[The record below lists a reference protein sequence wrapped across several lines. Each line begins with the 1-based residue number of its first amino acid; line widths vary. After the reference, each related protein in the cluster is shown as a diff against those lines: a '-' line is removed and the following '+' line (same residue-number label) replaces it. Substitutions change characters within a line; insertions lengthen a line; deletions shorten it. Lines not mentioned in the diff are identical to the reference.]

1 MLFTSLSVYI
11 SCTYHIGSYQLQVK
25 CCVANKDIKCC
36 WRVSTSCLRPPLEE
50 VGLAFAFLFG
60 TVGGGGA
67 LSAAMLAAYVATAA
81 LAFPAGADLDL
92 DGGGG
97 GGPPAFAVA
106 ADGGGGGIP
115 AIALQSETS

>member
-1 MLFTSLSVYI
+1 MPATTTGRSRLGL
-11 SCTYHIGSYQLQVK
+11 
-25 CCVANKDIKCC
+25 
-36 WRVSTSCLRPPLEE
+36 CLPLRYC
-50 VGLAFAFLFG
+50 
-60 TVGGGGA
+60 GGGGA